1 MGNRSKSINPHVGKR
16 IRDLRE
22 ARKITQVELAKI
34 VYKGDSTV
42 RMWELGKSEPDNGTL
57 KLLSDYFD
65 VSVDYLLGLTE
76 IHSLQW
82 TAEDIASG
90 IQDTITKNLTPE
102 EDELLADYREIGI
115 KKGANAQALALKI
128 VKQILES

>member
-1 MGNRSKSINPHVGKR
+1 MGNRSKSINPNVGKR

-22 ARKITQVELAKI
+22 DRKITQSELAKI

-57 KLLSDYFD
+57 KLLADYFN

-76 IHSLQW
+76 ISSPAW
-82 TAEDIASG
+82 TAEDRASG
-90 IQDTITKNLTPE
+90 VRDTITRELTPE
-102 EDELLADYREIGI
+102 EDELLSDYREIGI
-115 KKGANAQALALKI
+115 KKGANAQALALK
-128 VKQILES
+128 VLEQILNN